1 MLRNLSH
8 ISVIAQVLIPLIM
21 AHVPANGEVPMA
33 ILYADGQRVP
43 LTFRMEDSGLAYVTS
58 QRLSSR
64 FGFSENTINV
74 EEDIFDVVT
83 SELTH
88 TLGRISHRDENNN
101 MFWTLHPGSY
111 RVYGLTESQMAA
123 STEILT
129 PGSSSTC
136 TIQTPM
142 PRDVK
147 VKLEPGLE
155 TPIVENSR
163 VESVITLSSDDDVS
177 PTKPP
182 PQVIV
187 GGDAPKVFP
196 LSQDTVSIVPFL
208 KQLASMPGKK
218 NILKKIDYS
227 VIRHDRVEYLPA
239 LFDGD
244 VIFELPPVGHT
255 ASRSQAKSM
264 QGMDKRYDG
273 HVWTKTI
280 TTNITNEFGLSFRSS
295 ACVGHLRCNN
305 KECEYLIRRPRIF
318 EVNETEFEGC
328 TLQAFVVDRP
338 PPLTLRLFA
347 RYVKNPQ
354 HVLLHVGRKF
364 IMLLPK
370 TITQE
375 RASTLEL
382 TFTQSRWATT
392 ETLRLRSVA

>member
-1 MLRNLSH
+1 
-8 ISVIAQVLIPLIM
+8 M

-163 VESVITLSSDDDVS
+163 VESVITLSSDDEVS

-182 PQVIV
+182 PQVVV
-187 GGDAPKVFP
+187 GGNALKVYL
-196 LSQDTVSIVPFL
+196 LSQDTVSIVP
-208 KQLASMPGKK
+208 
-218 NILKKIDYS
+218 
-227 VIRHDRVEYLPA
+227 
-239 LFDGD
+239 
-244 VIFELPPVGHT
+244 
-255 ASRSQAKSM
+255 
-264 QGMDKRYDG
+264 
-273 HVWTKTI
+273 
-280 TTNITNEFGLSFRSS
+280 
-295 ACVGHLRCNN
+295 
-305 KECEYLIRRPRIF
+305 
-318 EVNETEFEGC
+318 
-328 TLQAFVVDRP
+328 
-338 PPLTLRLFA
+338 
-347 RYVKNPQ
+347 
-354 HVLLHVGRKF
+354 LL
-364 IMLLPK
+364 
-370 TITQE
+370 
-375 RASTLEL
+375 
-382 TFTQSRWATT
+382 
-392 ETLRLRSVA
+392 